1 MHLRHGH
8 RNRRSTGVVNIDALG
23 PAVSVIPYG
32 RFDMSIR
39 DLTQSRGYYAGT
51 QKVSVFA

>member
-23 PAVSVIPYG
+23 PAVCVIPYG